1 AGEPLRARIGT
12 RPGDGRG
19 DATDLTPPRNVRVLE
34 WDVWQTQVYGAFGTR
49 TNRAER
55 RFDYDLAGAR
65 HAVLKFSELTVPPS
79 PELDP
84 IAPNQAAL
92 VNRVEEVPLKL
103 SSHSGGDKVVDH
115 RSSKLRDWR
124 SGW

>member
-1 AGEPLRARIGT
+1 MGPSGEHRLANLELRPRACR
-12 RPGDGRG
+12 D
-19 DATDLTPPRNVRVLE
+19 DATDLTRPRNVRVLE

-103 SSHSGGDKVVDH
+103 SSHSGG
-115 RSSKLRDWR
+115 
-124 SGW
+124 GQGC